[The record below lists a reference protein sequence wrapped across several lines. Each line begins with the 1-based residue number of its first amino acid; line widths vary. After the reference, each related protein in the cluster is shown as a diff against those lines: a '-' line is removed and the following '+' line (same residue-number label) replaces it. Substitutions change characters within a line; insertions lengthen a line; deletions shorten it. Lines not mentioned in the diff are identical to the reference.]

1 MPPSSRATAV
11 HLFFP
16 LSLSLYRWLRREAS
30 RIPNESLRSY
40 YLTRIRGEF
49 NSHRSE
55 RDARTILLLHE
66 RAVEQIAFVLGKYL
80 LPQGAGAGAGAG
92 AAGPGGSGPAAR
104 PPSAQEIAA
113 AGALL
118 RPSMAAKAQ
127 RLASSSSSS
136 SSPSPPSSPS
146 SWQGRGVAPL
156 TPWDLGAVQHEL
168 GLDVVDDEGGEYFD
182 DATSVGGNTD
192 LR

>member
-1 MPPSSRATAV
+1 MPSSRAKAV
-11 HLFFP
+11 HLFVP

-66 RAVEQIAFVLGKYL
+66 RAVEQISFVLGKYL
-80 LPQGAGAGAGAG
+80 LPQGAGAGAG
-92 AAGPGGSGPAAR
+92 PGSGSGPAAR

-127 RLASSSSSS
+127 RLASSSS
-136 SSPSPPSSPS
+136 PPSSSAPS

-182 DATSVGGNTD
+182 DAAAAAAGGSKP

>member
-11 HLFFP
+11 HLFVP
-16 LSLSLYRWLRREAS
+16 ASLSLYRWLRREAS

-80 LPQGAGAGAGAG
+80 LQQGAGAGAGA
-92 AAGPGGSGPAAR
+92 ASSPAAR
-104 PPSAQEIAA
+104 LPSAQEIAA

-127 RLASSSSSS
+127 RLASSPSSS
-136 SSPSPPSSPS
+136 SPPSSPS

-182 DATSVGGNTD
+182 DATSVGGNTH

>member
-11 HLFFP
+11 HLFVP
-16 LSLSLYRWLRREAS
+16 ASLSLYRWLRREAS

-80 LPQGAGAGAGAG
+80 LPQQGAGAG
-92 AAGPGGSGPAAR
+92 AAGPGGSGPAAAR

-127 RLASSSSSS
+127 RLASSPSSA
-136 SSPSPPSSPS
+136 PPSSPS

-168 GLDVVDDEGGEYFD
+168 GLDVVGDEGGEYFD
-182 DATSVGGNTD
+182 DATAAAGGSTH